1 MNKLQQNPPKSPFSK
16 GGLTPNHTQHMIRNA
31 LPFEKGELE
40 GIFKI
45 ELDTPHLTLRN
56 NISHG
61 WGDFLILNQ
70 VLH

>member
-40 GIFKI
+40 GIFK
-45 ELDTPHLTLRN
+45 
-56 NISHG
+56 
-61 WGDFLILNQ
+61 
-70 VLH
+70 